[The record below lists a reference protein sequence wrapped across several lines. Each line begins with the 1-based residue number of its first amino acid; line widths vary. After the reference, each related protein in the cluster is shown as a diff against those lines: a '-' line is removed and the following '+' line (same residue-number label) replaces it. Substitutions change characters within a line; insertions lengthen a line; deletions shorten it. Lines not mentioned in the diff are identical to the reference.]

1 MLLEIGYA
9 VAIDMTARN
18 LQNSAKSA
26 GLPWT
31 TAKGFDTFLPLSRRI
46 KKSLIPDPHDVQLYL
61 NVNGEERQKDSTS
74 LMLFRIPRILSEISG
89 VMTLRPHDIV
99 LTGTPKGVGSVVPGD
114 VITAG
119 LRVRGKVEVEHGTIN
134 VTVRDRRAG
143 LTFEEK
149 DQEVEREG

>member
-1 MLLEIGYA
+1 MLLETGYA

-134 VTVRDRRAG
+134 VTVRERRAG
-143 LTFEEK
+143 LTFMEK